1 MRMRRVL
8 AVVLVV
14 LVLAPAAEAQ
24 EWRGMSRVAG
34 KVVDDAGKPVE
45 GVTVKA
51 MLPTAGNQGPQAKSN
66 AKGEWAIAGI
76 SRGGWALD
84 FIKEGY
90 ETKNVSVSLSEG
102 QRIPS
107 MEIVMTRAA
116 AAVDPN
122 EEIKAKLTDASR
134 LMNAKQFAQARAIYE
149 DLATRYP
156 DVTYFRPL
164 IARTYYGEGNKAEA
178 IEQLRAAAAKDP
190 DNVEVTLLL
199 GNILIEEG
207 KQDEGR
213 RILESV
219 DESKVKDPTVYLNVG
234 IAMLNDGK
242 HAEAVTWFEKAIARF
257 PAQADAYYYR
267 GISKLSLG
275 DREATK
281 ADLEKFLSL
290 APPDAP
296 EIKMAKQILESLK

>member
-1 MRMRRVL
+1 MTKRWVL
-8 AVVLVV
+8 AVVAAV
-14 LVLAPAAEAQ
+14 LLLAAGSAAQ

-66 AKGEWAIAGI
+66 GKGEWAIAGI

-107 MEIVMTRAA
+107 MEIVMTRATA
-116 AAVDPN
+116 VVDPN
-122 EEIKAKLTDASR
+122 EEIKAKLADASR

-149 DLATRYP
+149 DLASRYP
-156 DVTYFRPL
+156 DVTHFRPL
-164 IARTYYGEGNKAEA
+164 IARTYYGEGNKAQA

-190 DNVEVTLLL
+190 DNVEVKLLL
-199 GNILIEEG
+199 GNILVEEG

-213 RILESV
+213 QILESV

-234 IAMLNDGK
+234 IAMINEGK
-242 HAEAVTWFEKAIARF
+242 HAEAVTWFDKAITRF
-257 PAQADAYYYR
+257 PGHADAYYYR

-275 DREATK
+275 DRAATK
-281 ADLEKFLSL
+281 ADLEKFLSV

-296 EIKMAKQILESLK
+296 EITTAKQILESLK